1 MTLTI
6 CHMLFGYCVFTAPAY
21 EYTAVVEFDNRDDC
35 IVSKVVI
42 EENERFYKRDV
53 PELRCEK

>member
-6 CHMLFGYCVFTAPAY
+6 CHMILGYCIYSAPAY
-21 EYTAVVEFDNRDDC
+21 EYTAVVKFDTRMDC

-42 EENERFYKRDV
+42 EENERHYKRDV